1 MADLHPEF
9 KTSILSDPEDK
20 IPSTDKN
27 TRQEKISDELLVKEV
42 TRGDANSIL
51 VSNNRECLI
60 KVLEPEI
67 VKNHHLHKED
77 EKTATENPL
86 TGKGLSINFATFC
99 L

>member
-27 TRQEKISDELLVKEV
+27 TRQAKISGELVEEV
-42 TRGDANSIL
+42 TKGLANSIL
-51 VSNNRECLI
+51 VSNDIVRQN
-60 KVLEPEI
+60 KVLEPGI

-86 TGKGLSINFATFC
+86 TGKGLSINDVTF
-99 L
+99 